1 MKQARD
7 LLSSLPELFR
17 PKVLAVVSHNGE
29 SFIGASIVVSDF
41 LRSLYLHKRIADFKN
56 PSLRKAIIF
65 NQPLETADTQD
76 WRSEATMISGTPKP
90 TYRNCRRTSRKLEGF
105 VRDNERGDD
114 RNTTILGACAEYCPV
129 DKLLHDETN
138 DGPEIGHR
146 LQENLGRCLELFK
159 KFGVIGEQCQEAVN
173 SENIQKNIGQ

>member
-41 LRSLYLHKRIADFKN
+41 LCSLYLQKRITDFKN

-76 WRSEATMISGTPKP
+76 WRSEATMIKGTPKP
-90 TYRNCRRTSRKLEGF
+90 TFRNCRRTSRNLDGF

-114 RNTTILGACAEYCPV
+114 RNTTILGACVEYCPV

-159 KFGVIGEQCQEAVN
+159 KFGAIGEQCQEAVN
-173 SENIQKNIGQ
+173 SENIKKNIGQ

>member
-41 LRSLYLHKRIADFKN
+41 LRSLYLQKRITDFKN

-76 WRSEATMISGTPKP
+76 F
-90 TYRNCRRTSRKLEGF
+90 RNS
-105 VRDNERGDD
+105 
-114 RNTTILGACAEYCPV
+114 A
-129 DKLLHDETN
+129 
-138 DGPEIGHR
+138 
-146 LQENLGRCLELFK
+146 LQRC
-159 KFGVIGEQCQEAVN
+159 
-173 SENIQKNIGQ
+173 